1 MSPGGLFRVSNSLN
15 TPQRR
20 AVRVL
25 ADLGA
30 ETWHWSDFTEILDE
44 WNLPATQAACRAY
57 AGLAPAG

>member
-1 MSPGGLFRVSNSLN
+1 MSNSLN